1 MGTTQ
6 LIIFGVTLLVFA
18 AMGFGMSRS
27 IAKYEEKKKKMKKK
41 KGNSK
46 YLKEFK
52 NPGR

>member
-1 MGTTQ
+1 MGSTQ
-6 LIIFGVTLLVFA
+6 LILLGVTLLVFA
-18 AMGFGMSRS
+18 GMAYGMSRS